1 MTRVLGTVDGR
12 RCLGGREPPESH
24 GQGGQRRFSGGDS
37 SRTQGEKSQPA
48 KELGKAFGEKACRPV
63 IGA

>member
-1 MTRVLGTVDGR
+1 MGDGVWVGVNLLSHMGRVAR
-12 RCLGGREPPESH
+12 GG
-24 GQGGQRRFSGGDS
+24 FSGGDS

-63 IGA
+63 TGA